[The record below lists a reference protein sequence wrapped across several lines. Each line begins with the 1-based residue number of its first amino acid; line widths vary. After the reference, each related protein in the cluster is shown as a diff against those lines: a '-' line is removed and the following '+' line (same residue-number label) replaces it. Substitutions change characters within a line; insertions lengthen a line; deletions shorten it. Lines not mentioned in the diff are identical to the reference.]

1 MRFDDVI
8 RTKDGFERRQWLRFA
23 LPKMESLTLEAQGR
37 HYRCHVLDISL
48 GGARVVF
55 EGATPPPTQL
65 KISHVDIGSFD
76 GRCMWLDGE
85 EMGLEFDQ
93 TEPSL
98 LLTSQC
104 LKQAVPEQRKI
115 EVS

>member
-23 LPKMESLTLEAQGR
+23 LPKMETLTLEARGQR
-37 HYRCHVLDISL
+37 YRCHVLDISL
-48 GGARVVF
+48 GGARVLF
-55 EGATPPPTQL
+55 EGAAPPPADV
-65 KISHVDIGSFD
+65 KISHREAGTFD

-104 LKQAVPEQRKI
+104 LKQAVPEPRKAS
-115 EVS
+115 VS